1 MENAISIAI
10 KTSLIFAGAMIVLV
24 AVSFL
29 MFGAA
34 HGLSEALGVEVWLG
48 FVITGAGFLLP
59 ILLLFMIV
67 SFNAKR
73 EASKKKAE
81 QKKAAEVLSRKIS
94 EVVDVRWWI
103 QKYPFYATGAAAAA
117 GFTVSG
123 MDMPGKEPHLATIQ
137 DSIIAMALALA
148 EDVVKEAVVPFVK
161 EHLTDT
167 QKVTQ

>member
-1 MENAISIAI
+1 MENAISLAI

-48 FVITGAGFLLP
+48 FVITGSGFLLP
-59 ILLLFMIV
+59 TLLLFMFISYKV
-67 SFNAKR
+67 KR
-73 EASKKKAE
+73 EAAIKKAE
-81 QKKAAEVLSRKIS
+81 QEKAVEVLTQKIS

-103 QKYPFYATGAAAAA
+103 QEYPLYATGAAAAA

-123 MDMPGKEPHLATIQ
+123 MNVLGKEPHSTTIQ
-137 DSIIAMALALA
+137 DSIVAMVVALA

-161 EHLTDT
+161 EHLTDRQKAT
-167 QKVTQ
+167 Q

>member
-34 HGLSEALGVEVWLG
+34 HGLSGALGVELWLG
-48 FVITGAGFLLP
+48 FVITGSGFLLP
-59 ILLLFMIV
+59 TLLLFVFV
-67 SFNAKR
+67 SYRAKR
-73 EASKKKAE
+73 EALIKKAE
-81 QKKAAEVLSRKIS
+81 QKKSVEVLSQKIS
-94 EVVDVRWWI
+94 EVVDVRWWV
-103 QKYPFYATGAAAAA
+103 QEYPFYATGAAAAA

-123 MDMPGKEPHLATIQ
+123 MKMPNTDIQ
-137 DSIIAMALALA
+137 SSIIAMALALA